1 MKKFVLITGASGDIG
16 GAIAQVLAKEGYSLY
31 LHYHKN
37 QLRIEQ
43 LMTALNTYGGEYIA
57 ISADLT
63 SPEGYLKIV
72 ENIFSVDAIIHCSGQ
87 ASYGLLTDMNE
98 VDIQH
103 LMNVHVLNP
112 ILLTRALMPKL
123 VAKQQGNIQFISSIW
138 GQTGSACETV
148 YSAVKG
154 AQISFV
160 KALSKEVAYN
170 GIRVNAIA
178 PGAIESKMMASFN
191 EIEVED
197 IKNDIPIGRLG
208 HPNEVAQACA
218 FLLSD
223 ASSYIT
229 GQTISVNGGW
239 YT

>member
-16 GAIAQVLAKEGYSLY
+16 EAIAQLLAKEGYSLY
-31 LHYHKN
+31 LHYNKN
-37 QLRIEQ
+37 QSRIDQ
-43 LMTALNTYGGEYIA
+43 LMAALNTYGGEYIA

-63 SPEGYLKIV
+63 STEGYQKIV
-72 ENIFSVDAIIHCSGQ
+72 KNIFSLDAIIHCSGH
-87 ASYGLLTDMNE
+87 AYYGLLTDMTDAD
-98 VDIQH
+98 VQH

-123 VAKQQGNIQFISSIW
+123 VTKQRGNIQFISSIW

-160 KALSKEVAYN
+160 KALSKEVAYS

-178 PGAIESKMMASFN
+178 PGAIESKMMSSFN
-191 EIEVED
+191 EMEMED
-197 IKNDIPIGRLG
+197 IKNDIPIGRFG
-208 HPNEVAQACA
+208 HPSEVAHACA